1 MQTMKLATVL
11 LLTLSAATAAVAQEP
26 RADRSGPQ
34 AAAKP
39 ASHAP
44 SQRATSMELD
54 PRSHSYGLYAR
65 QEFRSTKTREEVR
78 AELEEERAAASR
90 RPAFT
95 SQ

>member
-1 MQTMKLATVL
+1 MKLATVL
-11 LLTLSAATAAVAQEP
+11 LIALSGATAAVAQEP
-26 RADRSGPQ
+26 RPDRSAPQ

-44 SQRATSMELD
+44 SQRGAAMELD

-65 QEFRSTKTREEVR
+65 HEFRSTKTREEVR
-78 AELEEERAAASR
+78 AELEAERAAASR